1 MSVLIKKR
9 SGRMILRSKKT
20 IPKELLSFRIKKHE
34 YTLPICGDVLRRL
47 LKADP
52 ELMITEELHEIFAE
66 VLRAQQICEEIKS
79 QEDMPGR
86 RELLPFQRVA
96 MHWLA
101 AIRRGILADA
111 QGLGKTV
118 MAIAAAQ
125 KLNPTRTIIV
135 VPKTK
140 IQDWVHHVEKWIPDA
155 HVLSL
160 TGTAVDRID
169 VLEDWKQ
176 NAGFIIMNFAIL
188 RMHEADLIKAV
199 GATDLLIIDEAHKL
213 RNRKTGSFKSAKR
226 LSRKV
231 GGVFLL
237 TASPTVNAVGD
248 IWSLLSILDPVR
260 FGSFWGFIYR
270 FCNVNDNGFGL
281 EIQGLKS
288 EEREALE
295 RVLSPYILRRSEQ
308 LDLAEI
314 KYKRV
319 EYEMHGTQLKLY
331 NSMRDDNKCKY
342 KGEEIVAWDR
352 LAQITRLRQLALSP
366 ALIFRKYNGPSK
378 LNLLIPA
385 ILERPG
391 QVVIFANYARL
402 INLAV
407 KVLREAGISVV
418 SVSGDLAS
426 NQRDE
431 ALTSFKSG
439 HAQVIALTHG
449 VGGEGLDL
457 VEADRAIFLEYA
469 WHPAG
474 NEHAAKRIHRYG
486 QQSENIEITFM
497 HTVESIEDHIHAIIM
512 DKRKVT
518 IKELIKGLL
527 RQR

>member
-9 SGRMILRSKKT
+9 SNRMLLRSKKSV
-20 IPKELLSFRIKKHE
+20 PKELLSFRVKKYE

-52 ELMITEELHEIFAE
+52 ELLVTEELHEIFAE
-66 VLRAQQICEEIKS
+66 IIKNQQIYEKIKV
-79 QEDMPGR
+79 QEDMSGR
-86 RELLPFQRVA
+86 SDLLPFQRVA

-140 IQDWVHHVEKWIPDA
+140 IQDWMQHIEKWIPDA
-155 HVLSL
+155 HVLSF
-160 TGTAVDRID
+160 TGTAVERID
-169 VLEDWKQ
+169 ILEDWKQ
-176 NAGFIIMNFAIL
+176 NNGYIVMNFAIL
-188 RMHEADLIKAV
+188 QMHEADLMKVV

-213 RNRKTGSFKSAKR
+213 RNRKTGSFKTAKK

-237 TASPTVNAVGD
+237 TASPTVNVVQD

-260 FGSFWGFIYR
+260 FGSFWGFVYR

-288 EEREALE
+288 EEKEALE
-295 RVLSPYILRRSEQ
+295 QVISPYILRRSEQ
-308 LDLAEI
+308 IELAEI

-319 EYEMHGTQLKLY
+319 EYEMRGTQLKLY

-366 ALIFRKYNGPSK
+366 ALIFPKYNGSSK
-378 LNLLIPA
+378 LDLLIPL

-402 INLAV
+402 VNLAV
-407 KVLREAGISVV
+407 KVLRKADISVV

-439 HAQVIALTHG
+439 HAQVIVLTHG

-474 NEHAAKRIHRYG
+474 NEHAAKRIHRFG
-486 QQSENIEITFM
+486 QRSENIEITFT
-497 HTVESIEDHIHAIIM
+497 HTVESIEDHIHDIIM

-518 IKELIKGLL
+518 IKELIKGLPK
-527 RQR
+527 QR